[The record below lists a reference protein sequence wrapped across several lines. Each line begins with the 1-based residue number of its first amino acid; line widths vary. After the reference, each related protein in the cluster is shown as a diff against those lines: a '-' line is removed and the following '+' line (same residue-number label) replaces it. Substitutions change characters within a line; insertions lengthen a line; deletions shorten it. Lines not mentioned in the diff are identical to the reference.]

1 MTDIAALE
9 SQLREL
15 LAVRHGGARR
25 IKFRDR
31 ETEFQSDTDLAAA
44 ISDLERRIAE
54 AKGSSVRTVRFA
66 TSKGV

>member
-1 MTDIAALE
+1 MADTAALE

-31 ETEFQSDTDLAAA
+31 ETEFQSDAELAAA
-44 ISDLERRIAE
+44 IADLERRIAD
-54 AKGSSVRTVRFA
+54 AKGARVRTVRFA